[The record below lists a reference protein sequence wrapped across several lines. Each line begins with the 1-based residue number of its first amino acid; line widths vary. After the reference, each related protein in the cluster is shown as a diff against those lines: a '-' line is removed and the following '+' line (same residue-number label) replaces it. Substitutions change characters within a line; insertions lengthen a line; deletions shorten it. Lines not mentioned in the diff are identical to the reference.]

1 MCRQVPT
8 PERSAPDNLLVYCF
22 QCTQWAQNSNLG
34 NLHYLWTE
42 HSDQIKIIRI
52 KWPVPSRC
60 PESRCLL
67 GGLVPTNKDR
77 FQDFRAQLNAEI

>member
-34 NLHYLWTE
+34 TYIIFVLNIL
-42 HSDQIKIIRI
+42 IKLKLLRLNGQ
-52 KWPVPSRC
+52 
-60 PESRCLL
+60 CLPD
-67 GGLVPTNKDR
+67 V
-77 FQDFRAQLNAEI
+77 QRADAY